1 MVIGSYD
8 LERLADDVYKDRRI
22 TGSVYCSECGYN
34 LHTLPYVYTC
44 PECGNKYNARPL
56 RMHGI
61 FAPHEIIFPFRDIGA
76 FLICALSAGLFGYGA
91 FKTRDVVRM
100 WMALILAAFT
110 VLFAWHAFES
120 IMRFSKAT
128 RIARRIALEEPA
140 EEE

>member
-56 RMHGI
+56 LMHGI

-76 FLICALSAGLFGYGA
+76 FLIGALSTCLFGYGA
-91 FKTRDVVRM
+91 FKTLDVVRV

-110 VLFAWHAFES
+110 IIFAWHAFES
-120 IMRFSKAT
+120 IMRFFKAT
-128 RIARRIALEEPA
+128 RIARRIALEEGA